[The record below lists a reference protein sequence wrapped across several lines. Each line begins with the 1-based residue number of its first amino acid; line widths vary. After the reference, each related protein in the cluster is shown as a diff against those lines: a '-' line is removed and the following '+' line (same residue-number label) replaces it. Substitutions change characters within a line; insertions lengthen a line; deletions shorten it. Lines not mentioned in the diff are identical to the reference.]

1 MKKGEDS
8 LSSSRLEKFSYSPET
23 HHILAKVRA
32 SMKDKSYSVEVSNH
46 TYTDVTL
53 LDFENSLSSSRLEKF
68 SYSPETHH
76 ILAKV
81 RASMKDKSYSVE
93 VSNHTYTDVTLLDFC
108 FLPFY
113 ACSVAFQ
120 VEVMIS

>member
-1 MKKGEDS
+1 MTSIVSVSSIAVFFGDEAQLIEKG
-8 LSSSRLEKFSYSPET
+8 
-23 HHILAKVRA
+23 
-32 SMKDKSYSVEVSNH
+32 
-46 TYTDVTL
+46 
-53 LDFENSLSSSRLEKF
+53 ENSLSSSRLEKF

-108 FLPFY
+108 FLPFC